1 MRLPLEAH
9 FESDDKLNLFYRA
22 WLPGDAPMTKAVIL
36 FHRGHEHS
44 GRFQELVEEMDCPD
58 IAFFAWDARGCGRS
72 PGARGDARSLGQL
85 ENDMD
90 AFVRHLCQRFDLQ
103 TEQMVVL
110 AHSVAAVVAGL
121 WVLDYA
127 PRLRGLIL
135 ATPALEVK
143 LYVPFARPALAAL
156 SHWGRMTTVTSYVR
170 GQALTHDRVQ
180 ARLYDQDPLI
190 SKTIAT
196 RVLLDLDR
204 GARRL
209 LQNADLIQLPTQ
221 VLVAR
226 ADWVVKNGPIREL
239 HQRLGGPQKSLKV
252 YPGFFHSVF
261 HEKDRQRVF
270 RDVRAF
276 VQQCF
281 EAQPADLSSLEQ
293 AHHHGPSADRHAWL
307 QAGPPPISFANAF
320 WTATRFSLKTFGRL
334 SRGIRLGFSRGFSS
348 GETLD
353 YVYENKPRGWTPL
366 GKLFDSAYL
375 NSVGWVCIRRRRLHL
390 ETLLAEALDALGNGT
405 SSIRL
410 LDIAGGPARY
420 LLQTL
425 QRRKD
430 WSIQATVQDLD
441 EQSLE
446 RGRQLAAQL
455 GEERI
460 VYRAG
465 DALRAAEL
473 VRHQPL
479 DLAVVS
485 GLYELCPSNEPVLES
500 LRGLAEAVREGGYLV
515 YTNQPSHPTLELIA
529 ETLTHADGSRWVMR
543 CRSSAE
549 MDQLVRRAGFVKV
562 RTLIDDHGIFSVSLA
577 QRQPVSKP

>member
-1 MRLPLEAH
+1 MRPAVEEH
-9 FESDDKLNLFYRA
+9 FESDDKQSLFYRA
-22 WLPGDAPMTKAVIL
+22 WLPTHDDGDGQVSKSVIL

-44 GRFQELVEEMDCPD
+44 GRFQELVDGLHSEDT
-58 IAFFAWDARGCGRS
+58 AFFAWDARGCGRS

-90 AFVRHLCQRFDLQ
+90 GFVRHLCRRFGLL

-110 AHSVAAVVAGL
+110 AHSLAAVVAAL

-143 LYVPFARPALAAL
+143 LYVPFARTALAAL
-156 SHWGRMTTVTSYVR
+156 SRFGWMTTVTSYVR
-170 GQALTHDRVQ
+170 GKALTHDQEQ
-180 ARLYDQDPLI
+180 AQLYDQDPLI
-190 SKTIAT
+190 SKEIAT

-209 LQNADLIQLPTQ
+209 LQNVELIQVPTQ

-239 HQRLGGPQKSLKV
+239 HQRLSGRQKSIKV
-252 YPGFFHSVF
+252 YQGFFHSIF
-261 HEKDRQRVF
+261 HEKERQRVF
-270 RDVRAF
+270 ADVRAF

-281 EAQPADLSSLEQ
+281 EAEPPDLSFLEQ
-293 AHHHGPSADRHAWL
+293 AHQWGPSADRYAWL
-307 QAGPPPISFANAF
+307 QAGPPPISFANALWF
-320 WTATRFSLKTFGRL
+320 TTRFSMKTLGRL

-353 YVYENKPRGWTPL
+353 YVYENEPCGLTPL
-366 GKLFDSAYL
+366 GKLFDTAYL
-375 NSVGWVCIRRRRLHL
+375 RSIGWVCIRCRRVHL
-390 ETLLAEALDALGNGT
+390 ETLLEEALDAV
-405 SSIRL
+405 SSQSKSVRL
-410 LDIAGGPARY
+410 LDIAGGPGRY
-420 LLQTL
+420 LLATL
-425 QRRKD
+425 AKRKD
-430 WSIQATVQDLD
+430 LQIFATVQDLD
-441 EQSLE
+441 EHSLE
-446 RGRQLAAQL
+446 RGRQLASHL
-455 GEERI
+455 GEDRVE
-460 VYRAG
+460 YRLG
-465 DALRAAEL
+465 DAFQAEDL
-473 VRHQPL
+473 ARQRPL
-479 DLAVVS
+479 DIAVVS
-485 GLYELCPSNEPVLES
+485 GLYELFPSNEAAMGS
-500 LRGLAEAVREGGYLV
+500 LSGLAEAVRDGGYLI

-549 MDQLVRRAGFVKV
+549 MDQLVRRAGFVKL

-577 QRQPVSKP
+577 QRKA